1 MLGTEA
7 SQWERS
13 ILRRSRV
20 AKRPENRGKTVVM
33 ILFDTG
39 NRCLSTP
46 MFAESRAVK
55 GF

>member
-1 MLGTEA
+1 MVGTEA

-20 AKRPENRGKTVVM
+20 AKRPENRGESAVV

-46 MFAESRAVK
+46 MFPHSRAVK

>member
-13 ILRRSRV
+13 IRRRSRE
-20 AKRPENRGKTVVM
+20 AKRPEKRGKSAVV

-39 NRCLSTP
+39 DRCLSTP